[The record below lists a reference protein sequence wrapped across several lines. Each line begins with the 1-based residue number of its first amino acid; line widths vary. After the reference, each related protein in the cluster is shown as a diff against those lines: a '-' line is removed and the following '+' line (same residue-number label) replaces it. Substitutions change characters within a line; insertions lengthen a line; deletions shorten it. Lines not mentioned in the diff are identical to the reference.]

1 MSRDL
6 NEGGIENIGV
16 RFWAKRKRS
25 QCQVTEEALDWAY
38 SRKIKEDPVAGAD
51 GAEANDQ

>member
-51 GAEANDQ
+51 GAETNDQ